1 VGIPREARAGA
12 PAGEAEKL
20 SGPAVRAPSALLAG
34 LLLLCAGASA
44 DAQEVFRCT
53 GADGRVTYQQAPCP
67 KGAGEQRIDATPANP
82 DYDPGQR
89 QRILEQGEEAGRR
102 LEAREAEEAKRRREA
117 REREERLERE
127 AQEREAAREPAV
139 IYGWPVYRP
148 VQPPPRPPRPSTP
161 PPVPAPR
168 PTGR

>member
-1 VGIPREARAGA
+1 MRA
-12 PAGEAEKL
+12 PAAT
-20 SGPAVRAPSALLAG
+20 LAG
-34 LLLLCAGASA
+34 LLPLFACASA
-44 DAQEVFRCT
+44 DAQEFFRCT

-67 KGAGEQRIDATPANP
+67 KGVGEQRIDATPANT

-89 QRILEQGEEAGRR
+89 QRILEKGEEAGRR

-127 AQEREAAREPAV
+127 AQEREAAREPAL

-148 VQPPPRPPRPSTP
+148 APPPPRPPRPAGP
-161 PPVPAPR
+161 PPGPAPR
-168 PTGR
+168 PAGR

>member
-1 VGIPREARAGA
+1 MGFPREARAGA
-12 PAGEAEKL
+12 PAGEAEEL
-20 SGPAVRAPSALLAG
+20 SGSAVRARSAILAG
-34 LLLLCAGASA
+34 LLPLCAGTWTH
-44 DAQEVFRCT
+44 AQEVFRCT

-127 AQEREAAREPAV
+127 AQEREAAREPAI
-139 IYGWPVYRP
+139 IYGWPIYRP
-148 VQPPPRPPRPSTP
+148 VQPPPRPPRPPQP
-161 PPVPAPR
+161 PPSPAPR

>member
-1 VGIPREARAGA
+1 MGIPREARAGA

-127 AQEREAAREPAV
+127 AQEREAAREPAI
-139 IYGWPVYRP
+139 IYGWPVHRP
-148 VQPPPRPPRPSTP
+148 VKPPPRPSLPATP
-161 PPVPAPR
+161 PPGSAPR

>member
-1 VGIPREARAGA
+1 VGIPRKTGAGA
-12 PAGEAEKL
+12 PAGEAEEL
-20 SGPAVRAPSALLAG
+20 SGSAVRARSALLAG
-34 LLLLCAGASA
+34 LLPLCAGASA

-67 KGAGEQRIDATPANP
+67 KGADEQRIDATPANP

-89 QRILEQGEEAGRR
+89 QRILEQGEEAGRK

-139 IYGWPVYRP
+139 IYGWPVHRP
-148 VQPPPRPPRPSTP
+148 VQPPPRPT

>member
-1 VGIPREARAGA
+1 VGIPRQARAGA
-12 PAGEAEKL
+12 PAGEAEEL
-20 SGPAVRAPSALLAG
+20 SGPAVRAPHALLAG
-34 LLLLCAGASA
+34 LLPLCAVAPAG
-44 DAQEVFRCT
+44 AQEVFRCT

-67 KGAGEQRIDATPANP
+67 KGVGEQRIDATPANP

>member
-1 VGIPREARAGA
+1 VGLPREARAGA
-12 PAGEAEKL
+12 PAGETEEL
-20 SGPAVRAPSALLAG
+20 SGLAVRAPYALLAG
-34 LLLLCAGASA
+34 LLPLCAGASA

-89 QRILEQGEEAGRR
+89 QRILEQGEEAGRK
-102 LEAREAEEAKRRREA
+102 LEARAAEEEKRRREA

-148 VQPPPRPPRPSTP
+148 VKPPPRPPRPPAP

-168 PTGR
+168 PSGR

>member
-1 VGIPREARAGA
+1 
-12 PAGEAEKL
+12 L
-20 SGPAVRAPSALLAG
+20 RAPCAILAG
-34 LLLLCAGASA
+34 ILPLCAGISA

-67 KGAGEQRIDATPANP
+67 KGTGEQRIDATPANT

-89 QRILEQGEEAGRR
+89 QRILEQGDEAGRK
-102 LEAREAEEAKRRREA
+102 LEARAAEDEKRRREA

-148 VQPPPRPPRPSTP
+148 VKPSPRPPRPATP
-161 PPVPAPR
+161 PPGPVQRPA
-168 PTGR
+168 GR